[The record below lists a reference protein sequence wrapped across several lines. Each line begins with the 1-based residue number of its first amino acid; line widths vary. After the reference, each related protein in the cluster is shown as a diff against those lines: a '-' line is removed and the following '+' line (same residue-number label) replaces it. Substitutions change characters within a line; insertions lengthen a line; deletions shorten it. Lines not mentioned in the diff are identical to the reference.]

1 MAYIFIDFQYYT
13 FVKKNVC
20 NFLSCP
26 LIQTRYIDIEM
37 FSFIQSSRK
46 PSYRGQNFSNSRLS
60 SPFVKDFVFSNVTS
74 EITIHKNLKFSVC
87 WQPIRLLRRFISR
100 KLFLTNILHE
110 VTCKFICKEDSK
122 RQNRMTWER
131 EKQVLFSQ
139 SKHRKHQDIKSKS
152 WHESLTAR
160 VKK

>member
-110 VTCKFICKEDSK
+110 VTCKFICKFLRRLKKTKQDDMGKRKIGFILSK
-122 RQNRMTWER
+122 QTQKASGYKIQE
-131 EKQVLFSQ
+131 L
-139 SKHRKHQDIKSKS
+139 
-152 WHESLTAR
+152 A
-160 VKK
+160 